1 MKTLYVALIEN
12 FIDIGFTGTLYSYV
26 SYLLCCRRIFCSCGN
41 SGRQAVM
48 VEAITRMYHVTSES
62 VTDTQ
67 LLAGTDL

>member
-1 MKTLYVALIEN
+1 
-12 FIDIGFTGTLYSYV
+12 
-26 SYLLCCRRIFCSCGN
+26 
-41 SGRQAVM
+41 